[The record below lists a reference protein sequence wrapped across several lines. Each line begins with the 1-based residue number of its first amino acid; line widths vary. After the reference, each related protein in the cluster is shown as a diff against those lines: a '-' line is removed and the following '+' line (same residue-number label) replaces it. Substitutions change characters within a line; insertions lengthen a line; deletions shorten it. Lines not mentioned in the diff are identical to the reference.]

1 MDLEKKIKEGND
13 LLVEAKKLESASG
26 GFFTKMFGGS
36 SSRLDDAA
44 QLYQRAGNQFK
55 AAKQWE
61 LAGTS
66 FRNAA
71 RLLSSDGLN
80 LRHDAAQALVDA
92 GMSFRKS
99 NTEAALDA
107 YKEAV
112 DILVDMGRFSMAA
125 KHLAACGDILAEVR
139 EFKRSVDNYQ
149 RAAEYYRSEESH
161 TTADK
166 HSLKAADILAQ
177 ELNQFKQAQEIYEM
191 IGNRCADSNLLKYSA
206 KEHFFKAI
214 LCHLNIDVIN
224 AQQALERY
232 PNILPSFQDSREFKL
247 CQQLV
252 KAMDEG
258 KVDDFTQAIQEYD
271 QISRLNDYT
280 TSLLLRAKKTIDGE
294 ELDDLT

>member
-1 MDLEKKIKEGND
+1 MDLEKKIKEGQD
-13 LLVEAKKLESASG
+13 LLAEAKKLENQSG
-26 GFFTKMFGGS
+26 GFFSRIFGAS

-44 QLYQRAGNQFK
+44 QIYQRAGNQFK

-61 LAGTS
+61 QAGSS

-71 RLLSSDGLN
+71 RLLSSDSLN

-92 GMSFRKS
+92 GTCFRKS

-112 DILVDMGRFSMAA
+112 DILTDMGRFSMAA
-125 KHLAACGDILAEVR
+125 KHLASCGDILAENR
-139 EFKRSVDNYQ
+139 EFKRAVDNYQ
-149 RAAEYYRSEESH
+149 QAADYYRSEESH

-177 ELNQFKQAQEIYEM
+177 ELHQFKQAQEIYES

-206 KEHFFKAI
+206 KDHFFKAV

-232 PNILPSFQDSREFKL
+232 PQILPSFQDSREFKL
-247 CQQLV
+247 CHQLV

-258 KVDDFTQAIQEYD
+258 KVDEFTQAITEYD
-271 QISRLNDYT
+271 QITRLNDYT
-280 TSLLLRAKKTIDGE
+280 TSLLLRAKKQIDGE
-294 ELDDLT
+294 DDDLT